1 MASDLTVPICLA
13 RTVLLVLF
21 CTVACVTNA
30 LLLVVLYK
38 DPLKCFRKP
47 IVVYITALALLD
59 LLSGSV
65 TGPGVTYNHIICVMG
80 QDESPVLSR
89 STRFVAISAEFTICT
104 ANFIALLLSVERLLA
119 VAFPILYRR
128 KSSVR
133 RSIVCLCCVVLYTLS
148 VSLANLSS
156 RWMNTPL
163 HLHLNTTLPMM
174 ALIVVNVALVAAMRR
189 HNRKVQFLLEN
200 SKCSSNFKSHESKLR
215 AKERSLAVI
224 TLLIVTC
231 FVVSIL
237 PDVSFHFVII
247 YFPEYQEQGW
257 FFVGHRLFLTFV
269 FLNPAVNPI
278 IFNFRLAYFRRAFR
292 NVFKSRLRARLQEI
306 QLSSIKSSD

>member
-1 MASDLTVPICLA
+1 MHKRVNNSPTPPPFSNCNKLA
-13 RTVLLVLF
+13 RFWQHEHVIKRNKKNPVM
-21 CTVACVTNA
+21 
-30 LLLVVLYK
+30 
-38 DPLKCFRKP
+38 
-47 IVVYITALALLD
+47 VYIIALALLD

-65 TGPGVTYNHIICVMG
+65 TGPGVTYNYIMCVMG
-80 QDESPVLSR
+80 VDQSPVLST
-89 STRFVAISAEFTICT
+89 STRIVAISAEFTICT
-104 ANFIALLLSVERLLA
+104 ANFITLLLSVERLLA

-133 RSIVCLCCVVLYTLS
+133 RSVVCLSCVVLYTLS

-163 HLHLNTTLPMM
+163 HLHLNTTLPMV
-174 ALIVVNVALVAAMRR
+174 ALIVINVALVAAVRR
-189 HNRKVQFLLEN
+189 HNRNVQFLLEN
-200 SKCSSNFKSHESKLR
+200 SECSSSFKGRESKLR
-215 AKERSLAVI
+215 EKERSLAVT

-237 PDVSFHFVII
+237 PYTSFHFVMI
-247 YFPEYQEQGW
+247 YFPEYKEQDW

-269 FLNPAVNPI
+269 FLNPAVNPL
-278 IFNFRLAYFRRAFR
+278 IFNFRLAHFRRAFR